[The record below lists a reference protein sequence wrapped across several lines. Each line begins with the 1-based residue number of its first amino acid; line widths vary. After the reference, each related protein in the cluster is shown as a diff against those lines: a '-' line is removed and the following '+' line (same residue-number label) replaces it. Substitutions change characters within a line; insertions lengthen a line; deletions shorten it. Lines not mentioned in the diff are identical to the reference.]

1 MSWVIMGTDE
11 CGSEFNAGDRS
22 FATEHE
28 ANMKLR
34 EVRESYPEAR
44 SIWVEMLQD
53 KEYWLEE
60 LRRNPDSID
69 EPPRHYG
76 EV

>member
-1 MSWVIMGTDE
+1 MAWIIMGIDE

-22 FATEHE
+22 YPTEGD
-28 ANMKLR
+28 ANRNLS

-44 SIWVEMLQD
+44 RIWVEMLQD

-69 EPPRHYG
+69 EPLTH
-76 EV
+76 